1 MLNIERPVRAG
12 ARAGLIGASRWIVV
26 AAAVIVL
33 GLSGGSAQLQPT
45 KTIKVIVPLAPGG
58 GADILAR
65 LLADHIRRTQPIGM
79 IVENRAGAGPSSGP
93 RQSHMPRPT
102 VIPSDQHPELSLQRI
117 CVS

>member
-12 ARAGLIGASRWIVV
+12 ERAGLIGASRWIVV
-26 AAAVIVL
+26 ASAVIVV
-33 GLSGGSAQLQPT
+33 GLSGGSAQLQPI

-79 IVENRAGAGPSSGP
+79 IVENRAGAGSVIGTEEK
-93 RQSHMPRPT
+93 SHMPRPT
-102 VIPSDQHPELSLQRI
+102 VIL
-117 CVS
+117 C